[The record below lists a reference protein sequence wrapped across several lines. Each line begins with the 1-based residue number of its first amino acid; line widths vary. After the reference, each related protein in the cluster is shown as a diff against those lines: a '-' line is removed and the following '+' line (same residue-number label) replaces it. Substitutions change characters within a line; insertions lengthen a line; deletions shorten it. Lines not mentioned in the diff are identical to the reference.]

1 MNAEALVGKVL
12 GACTLQRIIGQGSM
26 GVVYQAEQA
35 HPRRK
40 VAVKVFLRVSSLNPL
55 QYMEFLLRFRQ
66 EMEAVASLEHPNI
79 LVIYEY
85 GECDGFVHLVMPY
98 VEGQTLQEVLL
109 SQGLLPFPK
118 VVDYLDQLAAALDYA
133 HERGVLH
140 QDIKP
145 ANILVAA
152 DGRLLL
158 TDFALSKAMTQ
169 EQAVQVRQFRTGM
182 LDYQSP
188 EQVMGVEAGVKAD
201 LYSLGA
207 VLYHMATGTAPFQGE
222 SLIEVAKK
230 HLQVPPPSPSS
241 KRKDL
246 PVKAGQ
252 VMLRALS
259 KHPTN
264 RFANAQDLATAFHL
278 GTSHAES
285 PVKAPCKSVCQCSGS
300 CHCFPFG
307 PRCRTDTVWRYARR

>member
-1 MNAEALVGKVL
+1 
-12 GACTLQRIIGQGSM
+12 
-26 GVVYQAEQA
+26 
-35 HPRRK
+35 
-40 VAVKVFLRVSSLNPL
+40 
-55 QYMEFLLRFRQ
+55 
-66 EMEAVASLEHPNI
+66 
-79 LVIYEY
+79 
-85 GECDGFVHLVMPY
+85 
-98 VEGQTLQEVLL
+98 
-109 SQGLLPFPK
+109 LLPFPK

-230 HLQVPPPSPSS
+230 HLQVPPPSPSTLQIG
-241 KRKDL
+241 L
-246 PVKAGQ
+246 P
-252 VMLRALS
+252 MLRILPLLS
-259 KHPTN
+259 VWPSM
-264 RFANAQDLATAFHL
+264 
-278 GTSHAES
+278 SHRQSLEIR
-285 PVKAPCKSVCQCSGS
+285 KKMN
-300 CHCFPFG
+300 
-307 PRCRTDTVWRYARR
+307 CRREA

>member
-1 MNAEALVGKVL
+1 MAEFSQLDHAQL
-12 GACTLQRIIGQGSM
+12 
-26 GVVYQAEQA
+26 
-35 HPRRK
+35 RRK
-40 VAVKVFLRVSSLNPL
+40 VAVKVFLRASSLNPL
-55 QYMEFLLRFRQ
+55 QHMELLLRFRQ
-66 EMEAVASLEHPNI
+66 EMEAVVSLEHPNI

-85 GECDGFVHLVMPY
+85 GERDGFVYHVMPY

-169 EQAVQVRQFRTGM
+169 KQAVQVRQFRTGI

-188 EQVMGVEAGVKAD
+188 EQVMVVEASVKAD

-207 VLYHMATGTAPFQGE
+207 VLYHMAIGTAPFQGE

-241 KRKDL
+241 NRKDL

-259 KHPTN
+259 KQPAN
-264 RFANAQDLATAFHL
+264 RFATAQVLATAFL
-278 GTSHAES
+278 FALDLAKT
-285 PVKAPCKSVCQCSGS
+285 KSA
-300 CHCFPFG
+300 
-307 PRCRTDTVWRYARR
+307 DTH